1 MFKPFMMCGTAVF
14 HCKNQLIIKKK
25 KVCICDTIKN
35 NPQPQRAATW
45 QQYSPNS
52 THILSHTYIQPL
64 YSKYAQLV
72 VSTLIILK
80 I

>member
-1 MFKPFMMCGTAVF
+1 MCGTAVF
-14 HCKNQLIIKKK
+14 HCKNQLIKKRG
-25 KVCICDTIKN
+25 VHMRHNKN